1 MIHRRDFL
9 AAALA
14 TGATLATTPFAAAI
28 DPIRRPGK
36 PHIRLSIAAYSFR
49 DALTPK
55 GGIPA
60 TMTLE
65 DFIDLAA
72 SLDLDAVEPTSYYF
86 RDTSPE
92 YLARFKARCT
102 RLGLDVS
109 GTAVGN
115 DFCTPDPDKMKGQI
129 AHVKKWAE
137 IAAALGAKTVR
148 IFAGGVA
155 RGDTEEKARRRC
167 VAAIEE
173 ACDHAAKV
181 GVYLALEN
189 HGGITGT
196 IDQTL
201 ALVKAVKHDWFGVNL
216 DTGNFRTPDPYGD
229 LAKLA

>member
-9 AAALA
+9 TAALA
-14 TGATLATTPFAAAI
+14 TGATLATTSFATAI

-115 DFCTPDPDKMKGQI
+115 DFCTPDPDKMK
-129 AHVKKWAE
+129 AAMTTVKTWTE
-137 IAAALGAKTVR
+137 HCTTWLG
-148 IFAGGVA
+148 
-155 RGDTEEKARRRC
+155 E
-167 VAAIEE
+167 
-173 ACDHAAKV
+173 
-181 GVYLALEN
+181 
-189 HGGITGT
+189 HGF
-196 IDQTL
+196 L
-201 ALVKAVKHDWFGVNL
+201 KK
-216 DTGNFRTPDPYGD
+216 
-229 LAKLA
+229 